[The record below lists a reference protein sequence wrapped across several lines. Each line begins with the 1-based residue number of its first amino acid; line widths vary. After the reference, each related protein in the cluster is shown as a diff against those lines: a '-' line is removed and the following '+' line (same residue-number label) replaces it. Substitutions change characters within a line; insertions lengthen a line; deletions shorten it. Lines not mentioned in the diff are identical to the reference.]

1 MTKVQPKSKST
12 DKKVA
17 TTSNKKVA
25 AKTAVKSPAK
35 NAVKASVIDKSSA
48 KKVAKE
54 VINANSKNAPILKK
68 VETKLPEKKNIKA
81 KVTKVGNDSVKNET
95 KNKVDSKTTVTVEP
109 KMTEKELVEKSK
121 GGKKTTVH
129 PDSNDIKHTE
139 VQVLTKSDDFFGES
153 DDKLEISIT
162 KKLLALFTLQQ
173 IDSQIDKI
181 RIVRGELPLE
191 VQDLE
196 DEIEGL
202 TTRINNLKDEVVE
215 LNAQIDERNQS
226 IVTSQG
232 LIKKYESQQDN
243 VRNNREFDSLK
254 KEIEYQTL
262 EIQLSEKRLKEFAI
276 KLEAKQESIS
286 QADAILKEKQGDL
299 NEKLGELKEIITE
312 TEKEEQE
319 LMARSAEAHLT
330 IEERLLYA
338 YTRIRKNVRNG
349 LAVVKVER
357 DACGGC
363 FSKIPPQRQ
372 LEIRFHKKIIVCE
385 YCGRIL
391 VDESIAKKDSN

>member
-12 DKKVA
+12 DKKVVA
-17 TTSNKKVA
+17 TSNKKVA
-25 AKTAVKSPAK
+25 TKASVKSTAK
-35 NAVKASVIDKSSA
+35 NAVKPAANVKDPD
-48 KKVAKE
+48 KKVAKSDLKE
-54 VINANSKNAPILKK
+54 HSKSISKSQNADIKA
-68 VETKLPEKKNIKA
+68 VGKKNIKA
-81 KVTKVGNDSVKNET
+81 TVTKVESISVKNDT
-95 KNKVDSKTTVTVEP
+95 KIKAGSTTTVKTDA
-109 KMTEKELVEKSK
+109 
-121 GGKKTTVH
+121 KKTEVEVKEKISSKS
-129 PDSNDIKHTE
+129 DVNDAKLTE
-139 VQVLTKSDDFFGES
+139 IHILTKSDDFFGEI

-162 KKLLALFTLQQ
+162 KKLMALFTLQQ

-202 TTRINNLKDEVVE
+202 TTRINNLKEEVVE
-215 LNAQIDERNQS
+215 LDAQITERNQA
-226 IVTSQG
+226 IITSQG

-254 KEIEYQTL
+254 KEVEYQTL
-262 EIQLSEKRLKEFAI
+262 EIQLSEKRLKEFAV
-276 KLEAKQESIS
+276 KLEAKQESIA
-286 QADAILKEKQGDL
+286 QAEEVLNEKQDDL

-319 LMARSAEAHLT
+319 LMARSAEAHLA

-391 VDESIAKKDSN
+391 VDESIANKDSN